1 MDNLPNCIVIKH
13 VLVGQGLV
21 GRPAR
26 LEIHRGRGY
35 SGDDLPIYRT
45 FDRVP
50 ALAKWLSDNGYRY
63 VPDTHAEWTR
73 I

>member
-1 MDNLPNCIVIKH
+1 MDNLPSRIVIKH

-26 LEIHRGRGY
+26 LEVHRG
-35 SGDDLPIYRT
+35 SAQPVYRT

-50 ALAKWLSDNGYRY
+50 ELAKWLNTNGYRY
-63 VPDTHAEWTR
+63 VPDTHGEWMR
-73 I
+73 A